1 MAKDKVQHAMEETN
15 VLEKEEADLL
25 LEHQSIQSRADA
37 MKSEEEALAQGVARW
52 RLGNI
57 FLCFAY
63 SIYVQYINNLSVP
76 MYEIYIYII

>member
-1 MAKDKVQHAMEETN
+1 MVGLRRTHQKLQEQLQMAKDKVQHAMEETN

-37 MKSEEEALAQGVARW
+37 MKSEEEALAQEVARW

-57 FLCFAY
+57 FCVLHTVFMS
-63 SIYVQYINNLSVP
+63 SI
-76 MYEIYIYII
+76 